1 MQQPGHT
8 DHVKVTRAQV
18 VDGAYRTL
26 CEQGLSGLSMRRL
39 ALDLGVQP
47 GALYY
52 HVANKQ
58 ELLAAVAARILEDG
72 SATAA
77 DPPNDP
83 RSAAEGLRAALLRV
97 RDGAEVVSFVQA
109 FRPDVVRPTRELHR
123 LFADRFPPREAE
135 WAARTVVHYVLGFV
149 AEEQNHAELV
159 RAGIVDG
166 DPAQVAESAAAFLFG
181 IDAILGGLATSV
193 GGRA

>member
-1 MQQPGHT
+1 M
-8 DHVKVTRAQV
+8 KVTRAQV
-18 VDGAYRTL
+18 VEGAYRTL
-26 CEQGLSGLSMRRL
+26 SEQGLSGLSMRRL

-58 ELLAAVAARILEDG
+58 ELLAAVAARILDG
-72 SATAA
+72 GHAGAG
-77 DPPNDP
+77 DPPRDP
-83 RSAAEGLRAALLRV
+83 RSAAESLRAALLRV

-109 FRPDVVRPTRELHR
+109 FRPDVVHPTRELHR

-159 RAGIVDG
+159 RAQIVED
-166 DPAQVAESAAAFLFG
+166 DPAHGAESTAAFLFG
-181 IDAILGGLATSV
+181 IDAILDGLAASRSRRT
-193 GGRA
+193 